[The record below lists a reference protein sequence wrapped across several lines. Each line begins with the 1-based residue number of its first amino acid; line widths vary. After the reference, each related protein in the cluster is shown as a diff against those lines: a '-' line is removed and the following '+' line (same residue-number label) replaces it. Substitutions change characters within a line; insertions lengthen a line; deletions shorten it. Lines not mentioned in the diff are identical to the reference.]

1 MTSGRHLAFPLDVAA
16 REFSA
21 PNEEG
26 LSKTAAILLIATV
39 GLLPPSLQERTQ
51 QQAPEI
57 SGVTPAA
64 PARSSKPQTLTVN
77 GKNFMMGLTLTV
89 TRPDGQSTAFKDADI
104 QARRETSFQI
114 SMLIDQAGAYS
125 LVVTNRDG
133 GTSEP
138 FVLKVDQPRAADSPS
153 IERIE
158 PAEPTRQV
166 ELQTLRI
173 LGQRFASGLQAIL
186 TDPAGADVTDVQVT
200 KVTQTSF
207 ELSARLDKAG
217 DYSLVVTNPSGAV
230 SNVARI
236 PVR

>member
-1 MTSGRHLAFPLDVAA
+1 MKMVAIFA
-16 REFSA
+16 
-21 PNEEG
+21 
-26 LSKTAAILLIATV
+26 IATLG
-39 GLLPPSLQERTQ
+39 GLLPPLQERAQ

-57 SGVTPAA
+57 NSITPAA
-64 PARSSKPQTLTVN
+64 PVRSSKPQMLTVT
-77 GKNFMMGLTLTV
+77 GRNFRMGLTLTV
-89 TRPDGQSTAFKDADI
+89 TQPNGQSMTFQNGDI
-104 QARRETSFQI
+104 QARRDTSFQI
-114 SMLIDQAGAYS
+114 SMLIDQSGAYS
-125 LVVTNRDG
+125 FVVTNRDG

-138 FVLKVDQPRAADSPS
+138 FVLKVDQPRTADAPA

-158 PAEPTRQV
+158 PQEPTRQV
-166 ELQTLRI
+166 EPQTLRVI
-173 LGQRFASGLQAIL
+173 GQRFAAGLQAVL

-207 ELSARLDKAG
+207 EISARLDKAG

>member
-1 MTSGRHLAFPLDVAA
+1 M
-16 REFSA
+16 
-21 PNEEG
+21 
-26 LSKTAAILLIATV
+26 KTAAMFLLVTLGVWPA
-39 GLLPPSLQERTQ
+39 SLQERAQ

-57 SGVTPAA
+57 SAIAPAA
-64 PARSSKPQTLTVN
+64 PARSNKPQTLTIN
-77 GKNFMMGLTLTV
+77 GKNFQMGLTLNV
-89 TRPDGQSTAFKDADI
+89 TQPSGQSLTFRDGDI
-104 QARRETSFQI
+104 QARRDTSFQI

-125 LVVTNRDG
+125 FVVTNRDG

-138 FVLKVDQPRAADSPS
+138 FVLKVDQPRAADAPA

-166 ELQTLRI
+166 EPQTLRV
-173 LGQRFASGLQAIL
+173 LGQRFATGLQAVL
-186 TDPAGADVTDVQVT
+186 TDPMGTDVTDVQLT

-207 ELSARLDKAG
+207 EISARLDKAG

-236 PVR
+236 SVR

>member
-1 MTSGRHLAFPLDVAA
+1 MKMAA
-16 REFSA
+16 MF
-21 PNEEG
+21 
-26 LSKTAAILLIATV
+26 LLVSLGVWPA
-39 GLLPPSLQERTQ
+39 SLQERAQ

-57 SGVTPAA
+57 SAIAPAA
-64 PARSSKPQTLTVN
+64 PARSNKPQTLTIS
-77 GKNFMMGLTLTV
+77 GKNFQMGLTLNV
-89 TRPDGQSTAFKDADI
+89 TQPSGQSLTFRDGDI
-104 QARRETSFQI
+104 QARRDTSFQI

-125 LVVTNRDG
+125 FVVTNRDG

-138 FVLKVDQPRAADSPS
+138 FVLKVDQPRAADAPA

-166 ELQTLRI
+166 EPQTLRV
-173 LGQRFASGLQAIL
+173 LGQRFAAGLQAVL
-186 TDPAGADVTDVQVT
+186 TDPMGTDVTDVQLT

-207 ELSARLDKAG
+207 EISARLDKAG